1 MKIKILKIIFLLLI
15 IFACLLFFILARYQ
29 INTPLSVD
37 ETEKTFAIEKGE
49 GLKEISQNLEKSG
62 LIKQAFWFKFYV
74 LTKGWAA
81 RLQAGEYYLTPS
93 LNIPQISEKI
103 IKGEVISPEVTVTI
117 PEGFTL
123 KQIDARLAKLG
134 LIQSG
139 EFISLNISQIPS
151 FKFQTASLE
160 GFLFPDTYRFSMGA
174 TKQEIAEKMFDNF
187 NKKLTEDLKN
197 EIIKQGKTIEQI
209 IIMASLIEKEVRTDE
224 DRQIVSGI
232 FWKRLNNKYPLQ
244 SCATIAYILSVD
256 KWRYSVEDTKVDS
269 PYNTYQNIGL
279 PIGPINNP
287 GISAIKAAAY
297 PQFTDY
303 NFFLSKPSGETVF
316 SKTLEEHNENKAKY
330 LQ

>member
-1 MKIKILKIIFLLLI
+1 MKSKLLKIIFLLLI
-15 IFACLLFFILARYQ
+15 IFACFLFFIFARSQ
-29 INTPLSVD
+29 INTPLSLD
-37 ETEKTFAIEKGE
+37 KTEKAFVIEKGE

-134 LIQSG
+134 LIQSR
-139 EFISLNISQIPS
+139 EFIDLNISQFPD
-151 FKFQTASLE
+151 FKFQAASLE

-197 EIIKQGKTIEQI
+197 KIIKQGKTIEQI

-256 KWRYSVEDTKVDS
+256 KWRYSVEDTKVNS

-297 PQFTDY
+297 PQYTDY

-316 SKTLEEHNENKAKY
+316 SRTLEEHNENKAKY